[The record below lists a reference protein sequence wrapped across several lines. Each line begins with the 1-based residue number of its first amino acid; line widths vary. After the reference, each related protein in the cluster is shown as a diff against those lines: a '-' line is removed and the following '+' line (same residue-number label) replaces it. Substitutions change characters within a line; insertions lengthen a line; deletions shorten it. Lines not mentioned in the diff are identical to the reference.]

1 MCKLCSSYVPYYHPQ
16 NRGCYITF
24 LWTTV
29 HKRYLNMFADLIKEH
44 KESHG
49 LDWFPNFSM
58 HKKPSEG
65 FIKTRFLCLV
75 PRVSDSV
82 SLGLDPIFCNF
93 NQFPDAVD
101 AARLDITH

>member
-1 MCKLCSSYVPYYHPQ
+1 M
-16 NRGCYITF
+16 
-24 LWTTV
+24 